1 MGKQQTASASGGQSP
16 AGASAEASAPPGENT
31 ARVVMRNNELPGWF
45 WGLLG
50 CLSVLGVGSGVLFL
64 IFKPP
69 GGTAVAG
76 PSLATTPAPID
87 RAPARRGPQIDI
99 EPMAPPPAP
108 PPEELAA
115 PKPKVAP
122 HPLRIARSPG
132 TPHAADA
139 PSGETDP
146 ATAGDSDDAPTP
158 KVKAKAGDS
167 DDAPTPK
174 VKAKAGD
181 SDDAPKPKVKA
192 KAPAADPDD
201 DQAAPARKP
210 PSSDDKSDDK
220 TSL

>member
-16 AGASAEASAPPGENT
+16 AGASAEASPPPGENT

-69 GGTAVAG
+69 GGMAVAG
-76 PSLATTPAPID
+76 TGLASTPAPID
-87 RAPARRGPQIDI
+87 RASARRGPQIDI

-108 PPEELAA
+108 PPEALAA

-146 ATAGDSDDAPTP
+146 TT
-158 KVKAKAGDS
+158 
-167 DDAPTPK
+167 
-174 VKAKAGD
+174 AGD
-181 SDDAPKPKVKA
+181 SDDAPKPRVKTKA
-192 KAPAADPDD
+192 ADSDDTPTPDAPKPRVKTKAPAADPDD
-201 DQAAPARKP
+201 DQAAHARKA
-210 PSSDDKSDDK
+210 PSTDDKSDDK
-220 TSL
+220 EL